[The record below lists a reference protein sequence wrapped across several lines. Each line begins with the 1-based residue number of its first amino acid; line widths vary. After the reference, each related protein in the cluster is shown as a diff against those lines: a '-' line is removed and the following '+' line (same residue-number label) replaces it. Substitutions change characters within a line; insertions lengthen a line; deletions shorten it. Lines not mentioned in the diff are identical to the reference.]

1 MLKAIYRIIALSPTL
16 SVGGRRRFAV
26 LLAAAMS
33 VAAVPA
39 MAESQEVQPAEVES
53 TDEIARHDI
62 PVHPELVSAEARAK
76 SKLRRMLKK
85 TGLDPELIIERVE
98 RELAAAGGP
107 FTPYPTDPKVAE
119 EAAAD
124 ADRRFQSIVGSVEEE
139 ALIDVAMV
147 QIPFGEPVT
156 ADGRYSSKFGY
167 RKDPFNGRSA
177 FHAGVDYAAPEG
189 TVLLATADGEVVEAG
204 WLNGYGNLVQIRHE
218 FGLETVYAHLN
229 QIRVEVGDQVQ
240 RGEWIGDMGSTGRS
254 TGSHL
259 HYEIRQDGAALD
271 PMKFI
276 EAGRDVYEEQN

>member
-1 MLKAIYRIIALSPTL
+1 M
-16 SVGGRRRFAV
+16 SVGGRGYAV
-26 LLAAAMS
+26 LLAAVMS
-33 VAAVPA
+33 VASVPA
-39 MAESQEVQPAEVES
+39 MAGSQEIQPAGVES
-53 TDEIARHDI
+53 IDEIARHDI

-107 FTPYPTDPKVAE
+107 FTPYPTDPKVVE

-177 FHAGVDYAAPEG
+177 FHSGVDYAAPEG

-229 QIRVEVGDQVQ
+229 QIRVEVGEQVQ

-276 EAGRDVYEEQN
+276 EAGRDVYQEQN